1 MRKINKELYKNMEVR
16 THFHNELNRVF
27 RDVITMGDMVRDLLN
42 KGLDSLLNANEILAR
57 EVIEEDQKIDD
68 MQMKIEDE
76 CTLIIAKE
84 TPVATE
90 LREVLTVIKIAN
102 ELERLGDHAKHMA
115 KRAGK
120 VSTEGLKIAG
130 PTLKE
135 MNDFGIQMVKEAL
148 ESFLELD
155 SSWAREIAERDN
167 FIDQKY
173 YALYDKLIN
182 IIKEKPYKAEN
193 LVPLLFLNR
202 YLERIGDRVT
212 NICECIVYSKTNKH
226 VELN

>member
-1 MRKINKELYKNMEVR
+1 MEVR

-27 RDVITMGDMVRDLLN
+27 RDVITMGDMVRELLN
-42 KGLDSLLNANEILAR
+42 KGLDSLLNANEILAS

-130 PTLKE
+130 PTLQE
-135 MNDFGIQMVKEAL
+135 MNDFGCQMVKEAL

-155 SSWAREIAERDN
+155 SAWAKEIAERDN

-173 YALYDKLIN
+173 YALYDKLIDV
-182 IIKEKPYKAEN
+182 IKEKPYKAEN

-226 VELN
+226 IELN

>member
-1 MRKINKELYKNMEVR
+1 MDTR
-16 THFHNELNRVF
+16 THFHNELNNIF
-27 RDVITMGDMVRDLLN
+27 QDVITMGDMVIELLN
-42 KGLDSLLNANEILAR
+42 KGLDSLLTANEILAR
-57 EVIEEDQKIDD
+57 EVIEEDLRIDE
-68 MQMKIEDE
+68 MQVSIEDK
-76 CTLIIAKE
+76 CTLIIATE

-90 LREVLTVIKIAN
+90 LREVLTVIKIVN

-115 KRAGK
+115 KRAGQ
-120 VSTEGLKIAG
+120 VSTEGLKISG
-130 PTLKE
+130 PTLTE
-135 MNDFGIQMVKEAL
+135 MNKFGCQMIREAL

-155 SSWAREIAERDN
+155 SSWAKEIAERDN
-167 FIDQKY
+167 FIDEKY
-173 YALYDKLIN
+173 YSLYDKLID

-193 LVPLLFLNR
+193 IVPLLFLNR

>member
-1 MRKINKELYKNMEVR
+1 MSRSHFHIELRKIFE
-16 THFHNELNRVF
+16 
-27 RDVITMGDMVRDLLN
+27 DVIKMGEMVTSLLE
-42 KGLDSLLNANEILAR
+42 KGLESLLTANEVLGR
-57 EVIEEDQKIDD
+57 EVIKKDQEIDD
-68 MQMKIEDE
+68 IQIKIEDK

-90 LREVLTVIKIAN
+90 LREILTVIKIAS
-102 ELERLGDHAKHMA
+102 ELERLGDHAKHLA
-115 KRAGK
+115 KKAGK

-130 PTLKE
+130 PYLQDMT
-135 MNDFGIQMVKEAL
+135 DFGRQMVKEAL

-155 SSWAREIAERDN
+155 STWAEEIASRDN
-167 FIDQKY
+167 YIDGKY
-173 YALYDKLIN
+173 YELYDKLIN
-182 IIKEKPYKAEN
+182 IIKDKPYKTEN

-226 VELN
+226 VELNS

>member
-1 MRKINKELYKNMEVR
+1 METR
-16 THFHNELNRVF
+16 THFREDLNNIF
-27 RDVITMGDMVRDLLN
+27 QEVITMGEMVQTLLK
-42 KGLDSLLNANEILAR
+42 KGLDSLLSANEIMAN
-57 EVIEEDQKIDD
+57 EVLEEDLKIDD
-68 MQMKIEDE
+68 KQLEIEDL

-90 LREVLTVIKIAN
+90 LREVLTMIKIVN

-130 PTLKE
+130 PYLKE
-135 MNDFGIQMVKEAL
+135 MNDFGCQMVKEAL
-148 ESFLELD
+148 KSFLELD
-155 SSWAREIAERDN
+155 STWAREIAERDS
-167 FIDQKY
+167 FIDKKY
-173 YALYDKLIN
+173 YALYDKLIEV
-182 IIKEKPYKAEN
+182 IKEKPYKAEN

-202 YLERIGDRVT
+202 HLERIGDRVT
-212 NICECIVYSKTNKH
+212 NICECVVYSKTNKH

>member
-1 MRKINKELYKNMEVR
+1 MEIR
-16 THFHNELNRVF
+16 SHFHNELKNIF
-27 RDVITMGDMVRDLLN
+27 QDVITMGCMVTELLQR
-42 KGLDSLLNANEILAR
+42 GLSSLLTANEVLAR
-57 EVIEEDQKIDD
+57 EVIEDDLKIDK
-68 MQMKIEDE
+68 MQKKIEDR
-76 CTLIIAKE
+76 CTLIIARE

-90 LREVLTVIKIAN
+90 LREVLTVIKIVS

-115 KRAGK
+115 KKAGK

-130 PTLKE
+130 PILKE
-135 MNDFGIQMVKEAL
+135 MTDSGCQMITEAL
-148 ESFLELD
+148 ESFVEQD
-155 SSWAREIAERDN
+155 SSWAKEIASRDN
-167 FIDQKY
+167 WIDERY
-173 YALYDKLIN
+173 SMLYEKLIT

-212 NICECIVYSKTNKH
+212 NICECIVYSKTNDH

>member
-1 MRKINKELYKNMEVR
+1 METR
-16 THFHNELNRVF
+16 SHFHRELKKIIEEV
-27 RDVITMGDMVRDLLN
+27 VTMGQMVTELLQR
-42 KGLDSLLNANEILAR
+42 GLESLLSANEVLAR
-57 EVIEEDQKIDD
+57 EVIEDDRKIDD
-68 MQMKIEDE
+68 YQLAIEDK
-76 CTLIIAKE
+76 CTIIIAMQ

-90 LREVLTVIKIAN
+90 LREILTVIKIVN

-135 MNDFGIQMVKEAL
+135 MNDYGCQMVTEAL
-148 ESFLELD
+148 KSFRELD
-155 SSWAREIAERDN
+155 SSWAREIAERDS
-167 FIDQKY
+167 FIDEKY
-173 YALYDKLIN
+173 YSLYDKLVN

-212 NICECIVYSKTNKH
+212 NICECIVYSKTSNH
-226 VELN
+226 VDLN

>member
-1 MRKINKELYKNMEVR
+1 MEVR